1 MIYYIIQLLF
11 KVIIYVNLYFKMV
24 YIKILI
30 NVKYIIKGYG
40 NLVILYINIVVV
52 FNMKIIKE

>member
-1 MIYYIIQLLF
+1 
-11 KVIIYVNLYFKMV
+11 MV